1 MADKRFD
8 ILRSQ
13 AKQQQ
18 GAATQAQKDALKRR
32 FAQLG
37 QTTSGAAIKAEQLAE
52 QEGQKQLGQRIGQ
65 IDIAEQSEQQR
76 QKEIKEGREFA
87 RGEREASQAFGAEQ
101 AKLARQFE
109 TGERKAGQEFAA
121 GQADIQRS
129 FQELMAGKQ
138 EQLQRDLEE
147 GRITFQ
153 QAENRKSRL
162 QQQDQFAKQLAQASE
177 QFEKQIG
184 MAERQFAEEIRVNN
198 FNMETAREMMNEP
211 GFVEGLFQ
219 ELGFDVKS
227 TAGETGMKVGSAFGG
242 IGGSLSG
249 GIIGDTL
256 NRVFGV

>member
-1 MADKRFD
+1 MADRRFD

-52 QEGQKQLGQRIGQ
+52 REGQKQLGQRIGQ

-101 AKLARQFE
+101 AKLARQFQ

-138 EQLQRDLEE
+138 EKLQRDLEA

-153 QAENRKSRL
+153 QAENEKNRM
-162 QQQDQFAKQLAQASE
+162 QQATQFAEQLAQSHDQFQQQMSMAAE
-177 QFEKQIG
+177 QL
-184 MAERQFAEEIRVNN
+184 AEEIRVNN
-198 FNMETAREMMNEP
+198 FNMETAKAELEQP
-211 GFVEGLFQ
+211 GIIGGVLEDVGLGGIAGKEGVI
-219 ELGFDVKS
+219 GKI
-227 TAGETGMKVGSAFGG
+227 FGG
-242 IGGSLSG
+242 ISEGLGKIRTPFS
-249 GIIGDTL
+249 
-256 NRVFGV
+256 